1 MSDRDFIFLYRQ
13 IHGNSDNESDDDSD
27 NGYNDSPLSMNDFD
41 CTGEE
46 IEKIRI
52 SFEENRKKKTPKKIE
67 KPPPRE
73 MTEAEL
79 TRQSLEE
86 EKQTS
91 IIRRY
96 ISNKEQLVEVLSELN
111 GVNPDDPIF
120 NEFY

>member
-13 IHGNSDNESDDDSD
+13 IHGNSDNESDSDSD
-27 NGYNDSPLSMNDFD
+27 IGYNDSPLSMNDFD

-52 SFEENRKKKTPKKIE
+52 SFEENRKKKTPKKIV